1 MYRQLGFPA
10 WANRTKKEVLGKL
23 SDLNNSINKSKYSKI
38 LNDTMHFYSLCIYF
52 VFTMKIEYIAA
63 GFH

>member
-1 MYRQLGFPA
+1 MVKQ
-10 WANRTKKEVLGKL
+10 KEKEVLGI
-23 SDLNNSINKSKYSKI
+23 NNSINKSKYSKT
-38 LNDTMHFYSLCIYF
+38 LNDTMHFYLLFIYF